1 MPRLLCLCLG
11 TTLATIVTAC
21 ACTIC
26 RIDVIVT
33 IASSRMT
40 VRRRRRNW
48 LGSLLRPLRL
58 LTADALQ
65 RTKRRAA
72 ERRALADRGVGATQ
86 RVLVAAHR
94 RLVTDI
100 PLPLQL
106 MAGGT
111 GISLVASLEVILGNQ
126 DPGLEGLGLVHLANH
141 PHREALTG
149 LADRLAVLPVP
160 GRHPL
165 RLALGRDSACLTT
178 RRRSSLAGSILIAI
192 MRAVSSRTG
201 L

>member
-1 MPRLLCLCLG
+1 MLRLLCLRLE
-11 TTLATIVTAC
+11 TTLVTIVTAC
-21 ACTIC
+21 ACIIY

-58 LTADALQ
+58 LTADALP
-65 RTKRRAA
+65 RTRRRAA

-86 RVLVAAHR
+86 RVLVAVHR
-94 RLVTDI
+94 GLVTDI
-100 PLPLQL
+100 RLPLRL

-111 GISLVASLEVILGNQ
+111 RISLVASLAVILGNQ
-126 DPGLEGLGLVHLANH
+126 DPGLVHLASH
-141 PHREALTG
+141 PLREALTG

-165 RLALGRDSACLTT
+165 RLVLGRDSACLTT

-192 MRAVSSRTG
+192 TRAVSSRTG